1 MNRDFVIPSTPGNA
15 RTLVKMSRVT
25 KLNLDPAVAELA
37 ATDLVRAA
45 GFTPPEQNAI
55 QSLLDFD
62 FRAILPGPMLKT
74 AEMVFWS
81 AKHAGIETIVVM
93 GNHHFWQ
100 TTANLLASKFGYVMG
115 QNYHVLARNRTGLDS
130 DFIRE
135 NRHGLFL
142 YEADLDWAEHILL
155 THSFPKSV
163 GLTNTSGVAGLAPL
177 ARTLFPESPT
187 ALLENNFFLRSE
199 LAAKGF
205 STTKP
210 EDLAFLLN
218 VVFDH
223 FQKEPEPVVE
233 VDDIPFY

>member
-1 MNRDFVIPSTPGNA
+1 MNRDFVLPSTPGNA
-15 RTLVKMSRVT
+15 RTLIKLASVS

-37 ATDLVRAA
+37 ATDLVRPT
-45 GFTPPEQNAI
+45 GFTAPEQDAI
-55 QSLLDFD
+55 QTLLDLD
-62 FRAILPGPMLKT
+62 FRAIMPGPMLRSV
-74 AEMVFWS
+74 EMIFWA
-81 AKHAGIETIVVM
+81 AKHAGIESIVTL

-100 TTANLLASKFGYVMG
+100 TTANLLANKFGYVLG
-115 QNYHVLARNRTGLDS
+115 KNYHVLHRSKDGLDS

-142 YEADLDWAEHILL
+142 YECDLDWAEHILL

-163 GLTNTSGVAGLAPL
+163 AITNTCAMAGLAPI
-177 ARTLFPESPT
+177 TQILFPESPT

-218 VVFDH
+218 VVTDH
-223 FQKEPEPVVE
+223 FKKEPEPVVE
-233 VDDIPFY
+233 MDDIPFY